1 MKLSCDITPLL
12 FSYRACGSGVFIF
25 KREEVMMNVIT
36 LLIVALLFIVPK
48 IGYPCS
54 TFCLDKG
61 EHLVFGKNLD
71 WIQDNGF
78 VFINKRGVLKTAMLA
93 WNVDNL
99 ATWTSKYGSI
109 TFNQIGCD
117 WPFGGVNEAGLVVE
131 MLAVDRAKYPVPD
144 ERPIINGLQWI
155 QYQLDNFSRVE
166 QVIASDSQLRILSIK
181 NPPPGSLMAHFLVCD
196 KTGNCASIE
205 FINGKLVYHTKETM
219 PVKVL
224 TNSTYTDS
232 MEFLHDDQKGNLGNF
247 SLFRF
252 VKAVEMLKTY
262 KPKVSPSA
270 VDYSFD
276 ILSNIKPNGGVYMLE
291 EPIYTQWSIVYDIKN
306 LKVYFHTRGNEQIR
320 YFALSSFD
328 FSCKTPIKVLD
339 MQADL
344 SGDVTKKF
352 IDYTQQINLKLLG
365 NTPLLNLPED
375 VLDKLSKYPET
386 TICTNK

>member
-1 MKLSCDITPLL
+1 LRKWGFFI
-12 FSYRACGSGVFIF
+12 SG
-25 KREEVMMNVIT
+25 KEEVMKNLIT
-36 LLIVALLFIVPK
+36 LLIVSLLFIVPK
-48 IGYPCS
+48 IAYPCS

-93 WNVDNL
+93 LNVDNL

-131 MLAVDRAKYPVPD
+131 MMAVDRAKYPVPD

-155 QYQLDNFSRVE
+155 QYQLDNFSRIE
-166 QVIASDSQLRILSIK
+166 QVIASDSQLRILGIK

-232 MEFLHDDQKGNLGNF
+232 MEFLHEDQNGNLPIGQGNYS

-252 VKAVEMLKTY
+252 AKAAKMLKAY
-262 KPKVSPSA
+262 KPKASPSA

-276 ILSNIKPNGGVYMLE
+276 ILSSIKPPNGMADMLGK
-291 EPIYTQWSIVYDIKN
+291 PIYTQWSIVYDIKN
-306 LKVYFHTRGNEQIR
+306 LKVYFRTWGNEQIR
-320 YFALSSFD
+320 YFDLSSFD

-339 MQADL
+339 IQADL

-352 IDYTQQINLKLLG
+352 IDYTQQINRKLLG

-386 TICTNK
+386 TICAE

>member
-1 MKLSCDITPLL
+1 MTQPHFYSAIEL
-12 FSYRACGSGVFIF
+12 
-25 KREEVMMNVIT
+25 EEVGFFNLRQGGVMKNLIIV
-36 LLIVALLFIVPK
+36 LIVSLVFIVPT

-54 TFCLDKG
+54 TFCLDNG
-61 EHLVFGKNLD
+61 EHLLVGKNVD
-71 WIQDNGF
+71 WMQGDGF
-78 VFINKRGVLKTAMLA
+78 VFINKRGVLKTAMSA

-109 TFNQIGCD
+109 TFNQVGREL
-117 WPFGGVNEAGLVVE
+117 PFGGVNEAGLVVE
-131 MLAVDRAKYPVPD
+131 VLAVDRAEYPAPD
-144 ERPIINGLQWI
+144 KRPIINGLQWI
-155 QYQLDNFSRVE
+155 QYQLDNFSRIE
-166 QVIASDSQLRILSIK
+166 QVIASDSQLRILGIK
-181 NPPPGSLMAHFLVCD
+181 NPPPGSLMGHWLVCD

-232 MEFLHDDQKGNLGNF
+232 MAFLHEDQKGNLPIDQGTF
-247 SLFRF
+247 SLLRF
-252 VKAVEMLKTY
+252 VRAAEMLEAY
-262 KPKVSPSA
+262 KPEASPSA
-270 VDYSFD
+270 VDYAFD
-276 ILSNIKPNGGVYMLE
+276 ILSSVRANGMGYMLG

-306 LKVYFHTRGNEQIR
+306 LKVYFRTWGNEQIR

-328 FSCKTPIKVLD
+328 FSCKTPIKIFD
-339 MQADL
+339 IQADL

-352 IDYTQQINLKLLG
+352 IDYTEQINRKLLG

-386 TICTNK
+386 TTCVTE

>member
-1 MKLSCDITPLL
+1 MKNL
-12 FSYRACGSGVFIF
+12 
-25 KREEVMMNVIT
+25 IT
-36 LLIVALLFIVPK
+36 LLIVSLLFIVPK

-71 WIQDNGF
+71 WIQDVGF
-78 VFINKRGVLKTAMLA
+78 VFINKRGVQKTATIA

-117 WPFGGVNEAGLVVE
+117 WPFGGVNETGLVVE
-131 MLAVDRAKYPVPD
+131 MMAVDRAEFPLFD

-155 QYQLDNFSRVE
+155 QYQLDNFSRIE
-166 QVIASDSQLRILSIK
+166 QIIASDSQLRILSIK
-181 NPPPGSLMAHFLVCD
+181 NPPPGSLLWHYLVCD

-205 FINGKLVYHTKETM
+205 FINGKLVYRTKETM

-232 MEFLHDDQKGNLGNF
+232 IDFLHEDQKGNLPIDQGNF

-252 VKAVEMLKTY
+252 VKVAEMLEAY
-262 KPKVSPSA
+262 KPQSSPSA
-270 VDYSFD
+270 VDYSLK
-276 ILSNIKPNGGVYMLE
+276 ILSNVKTPVGAKMLG

-306 LKVYFHTRGNEQIR
+306 LKVYFRTRGNEQIR

-328 FSCKTPIKVLD
+328 FSCKTPIKILD
-339 MQADL
+339 IQADL
-344 SGDVTKKF
+344 SGDVSKKF
-352 IDYTQQINLKLLG
+352 IDYTQQINRKLLG

-386 TICTNK
+386 TICNE

>member
-1 MKLSCDITPLL
+1 MKNL
-12 FSYRACGSGVFIF
+12 
-25 KREEVMMNVIT
+25 IT
-36 LLIVALLFIVPK
+36 LLIVSLLFIVPK

-54 TFCLDKG
+54 SFCLDKG

-71 WIQDNGF
+71 WIQDDGF
-78 VFINKRGVLKTAMLA
+78 VFVNKRGVLKTAMS
-93 WNVDNL
+93 VEKDDNL

-117 WPFGGVNEAGLVVE
+117 WPFGGINEEGLVVE
-131 MLAVDRAKYPVPD
+131 SLAVDKADNLVPD
-144 ERPIINGLQWI
+144 ERPIITGMQWI
-155 QYQLDNFSRVE
+155 QYQLDNFSRIE
-166 QVIASDSQLRILSIK
+166 QVIASDSQLRIK
-181 NPPPGSLMAHFLVCD
+181 NPPPGSILGHCIVCD
-196 KTGNCASIE
+196 KTGNCAVIE
-205 FINGKLVYHTKETM
+205 FLGGKMVYYTNETM

-224 TNSTYTDS
+224 TNSTYTES
-232 MEFLHDDQKGNLGNF
+232 MAFLHDDQKDNLPIEHGNF
-247 SLFRF
+247 SLLRF
-252 VKAVEMLKTY
+252 IKAAEMLKTY

-276 ILSNIKPNGGVYMLE
+276 ILSSIRPNGMDYMLG

-306 LKVYFHTRGNEQIR
+306 LKVYFRTRGNEQIR

-328 FSCKTPIKVLD
+328 FSCKTPIKILD
-339 MQADL
+339 IQADL
-344 SGDVTKKF
+344 SGDVSKKF
-352 IDYTQQINLKLLG
+352 IDYTQQINRKLLG

>member
-1 MKLSCDITPLL
+1 MKNL
-12 FSYRACGSGVFIF
+12 
-25 KREEVMMNVIT
+25 IT
-36 LLIVALLFIVPK
+36 LLIVSLLFILPK

-61 EHLVFGKNLD
+61 EHLVFGKNVD
-71 WIQDNGF
+71 WMQSDGF

-131 MLAVDRAKYPVPD
+131 MMAVDRAKYPVPD

-155 QYQLDNFSRVE
+155 QYQLDNFSRIE
-166 QVIASDSQLRILSIK
+166 LVIASDSQLRILGIK

-224 TNSTYTDS
+224 TNSTYDDS
-232 MEFLHDDQKGNLGNF
+232 VTFLHDDQKDNLPIEQGTF
-247 SLFRF
+247 SLLRF
-252 VKAVEMLKTY
+252 VRAVEMLKAY
-262 KPKVSPSA
+262 KPQASPSA
-270 VDYSFD
+270 VDYSFA
-276 ILSNIKPNGGVYMLE
+276 ILSSIKTPVGAYMLG

-306 LKVYFHTRGNEQIR
+306 LKVYFRTWGNEQIR

-328 FSCKTPIKVLD
+328 FSCKTPIKVLEI
-339 MQADL
+339 QADL

-352 IDYTQQINLKLLG
+352 INYIQQINRKLLG
-365 NTPLLNLPED
+365 NTPLLNLPEG